1 MNILL
6 TDKYKPT
13 KIKDIIGNKNNIK
26 IIIEWLKLVKIKK
39 ANKYILLLH
48 GPPGIGKTTIINIIL
63 KELNFNIIE
72 FNSSNLRKQKD
83 IKNIISKVLYYKNV
97 MNMLIGTKKENALIL
112 DEFDSMFINSDKGG
126 GNELLNIIKRANDK
140 KNKSRQLITTP
151 IICIYNDFSDNKL
164 NEFKKYAID
173 IKFNKPSFIDL
184 EIIID
189 NIILNEKIIIDTE
202 LKYTLIN
209 NSSNDIRRMIILLH
223 DLTINK
229 KNNKV
234 IKNIDILEQNKIF
247 DKKNIN
253 IMVYDIVKLLFNKK
267 LDFDTVNFYHSSDMF
282 FLPLLL
288 HENYPNIIF
297 NNIDEYNIK
306 KKTLCIISNNLCYN
320 NIIEKFIKINNRWNF
335 INYSSFYSS
344 YLTNYYIHKLSKN
357 IKDNNIINV
366 NSSVL
371 LNKIS
376 NKYLKIYTTSNKIS
390 KIFEIKNSFNLNIND
405 INNLSK
411 IFNYIIY
418 NKDSKIQYKL
428 KYYIEFYNF
437 SIDNILF
444 ILKQKSNNKV
454 TKKITKLINTIF
466 ND

>member
-6 TDKYKPT
+6 TEKYKPT
-13 KIKDIIGNKNNIK
+13 KITDIIGNKDNIK
-26 IIIEWLKLVKIKK
+26 NIIEWLKLVKIKK

-83 IKNIISKVLYYKNV
+83 IKDIISKVLYYKNV
-97 MNMLIGTKKENALIL
+97 MNMLNGSNKENVLIL
-112 DEFDSMFINSDKGG
+112 DEFDSMFTNSEKGG
-126 GNELLNIIKRANDK
+126 GNELLNIIKKANDI

-151 IICIYNDFSDNKL
+151 IICIYNDFRDSKL

-173 IKFNKPSFIDL
+173 IKFNKPSFFDL

-189 NIILNEKIIIDTE
+189 NIILNEKIIIDIE
-202 LKYTLIN
+202 SKNKLIN
-209 NSSNDIRRMIILLH
+209 NSLYDIRRMIILLH

-229 KNNKV
+229 KDNKV
-234 IKNIDILEQNKIF
+234 IKDSDILEQNKIF

-253 IMVYDIVKLLFNKK
+253 IMVYDIAKLLFNKK
-267 LDFDTVNFYHSSDMF
+267 LDFDTVDYYHSSDMF

-297 NNIDEYNIK
+297 NNLDKNNIK
-306 KKTLCIISNNLCYN
+306 KKTLCAISNNLCYN
-320 NIIEKFIKINNRWNF
+320 NIIEKIIKVNNRWNF
-335 INYSSFYSS
+335 INYSSFFSS
-344 YLTNYYIHKLSKN
+344 YLTNYYIHNLNKN
-357 IKDNNIINV
+357 IDNKIYIK
-366 NSSVL
+366 SSVL

-376 NKYLKIYTTSNKIS
+376 NKYLKIYTISNKIS
-390 KIFEIKNSFNLNIND
+390 KIFDIKSSFNLNMND
-405 INNLSK
+405 IKNLSK
-411 IFNYIIY
+411 IFNNIIY

-428 KYYIEFYNF
+428 KYYIEFYNL
-437 SIDNILF
+437 SIENILF
-444 ILKQKSNNKV
+444 ILKQTSNNKV
-454 TKKITKLINTIF
+454 TKKITKLIDTIF

>member
-6 TDKYKPT
+6 TEKYKPT
-13 KIKDIIGNKNNIK
+13 KITDIIGNKDNIK
-26 IIIEWLKLVKIKK
+26 NIIEWLKLVKIKK

-83 IKNIISKVLYYKNV
+83 IKNIISKVLFYKNV
-97 MNMLIGTKKENALIL
+97 MNMLNGSNKENVLIL
-112 DEFDSMFINSDKGG
+112 DEFDSMFTNSEKGG
-126 GNELLNIIKRANDK
+126 GNELLNIIKKANDI
-140 KNKSRQLITTP
+140 KNKSRQIITTP
-151 IICIYNDFSDNKL
+151 IICIYNDFRDSKL

-173 IKFNKPSFIDL
+173 IKFNKPSFFDL

-189 NIILNEKIIIDTE
+189 NIILNEKIIIDLE
-202 LKYTLIN
+202 SKNKLIN
-209 NSSNDIRRMIILLH
+209 NSLYDIRRMIILLH

-229 KNNKV
+229 KDNKV
-234 IKNIDILEQNKIF
+234 IKDTDILEQNKIF

-253 IMVYDIVKLLFNKK
+253 IMVYDIAKLLFNKK
-267 LDFDTVNFYHSSDMF
+267 LDFDTVDYYHSSDMF

-297 NNIDEYNIK
+297 NNLDKNNIK
-306 KKTLCIISNNLCYN
+306 KKTLCAISYNLCYN
-320 NIIEKFIKINNRWNF
+320 NIIEKIIKVNNRWNF
-335 INYSSFYSS
+335 INYSSFFSS
-344 YLTNYYIHKLSKN
+344 YLTNYYIHNLNKN
-357 IKDNNIINV
+357 IDNKIYIK
-366 NSSVL
+366 SSVL

-376 NKYLKIYTTSNKIS
+376 NKYLKIYTLSNKIS
-390 KIFEIKNSFNLNIND
+390 KIFDIKSLFNLNMND
-405 INNLSK
+405 IKNLSK
-411 IFNYIIY
+411 IFNNIIY

-428 KYYIEFYNF
+428 KYYIEFYNL
-437 SIDNILF
+437 SIENILF
-444 ILKQKSNNKV
+444 ILKQTSNNKV
-454 TKKITKLINTIF
+454 TKKITKLIDTIF